1 MQRCRHLDRSATM
14 TARCGHRRLRAS
26 KRKAGGR
33 QKLITSCCSAQSS
46 AAHAWAN
53 VEACGHDAEV
63 EKHTNTAQS
72 LPCRGPLLLQ
82 FLRLRRGKILAQSC
96 GSVFEMGV
104 CGACGHPGCFNGR
117 SLAVEAAGLRLTHP
131 RPQSTA
137 RLLADGLT
145 YGRSRIRCIM
155 GPWLVPARSVRCKT
169 PDGHRKRHALERC
182 TH

>member
-1 MQRCRHLDRSATM
+1 MLLREKLVV
-14 TARCGHRRLRAS
+14 ARNLSRV
-26 KRKAGGR
+26 
-33 QKLITSCCSAQSS
+33 SAQRR
-46 AAHAWAN
+46 AAQRTRGRMSKLA
-53 VEACGHDAEV
+53 GMHDAEV

-72 LPCRGPLLLQ
+72 LPCRDPLLLQ
-82 FLRLRRGKILAQSC
+82 LLGLRRGKILAQSC

-145 YGRSRIRCIM
+145 YG
-155 GPWLVPARSVRCKT
+155 
-169 PDGHRKRHALERC
+169 
-182 TH
+182 